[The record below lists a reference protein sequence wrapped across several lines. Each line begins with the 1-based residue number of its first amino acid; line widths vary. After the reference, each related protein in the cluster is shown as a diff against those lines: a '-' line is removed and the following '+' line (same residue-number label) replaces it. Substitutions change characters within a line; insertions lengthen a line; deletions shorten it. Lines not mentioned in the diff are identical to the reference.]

1 MMKLLAF
8 EYLLSRFI
16 EWQASLPN
24 PFNEIPFNRVRS
36 LKLLFLTAAI
46 SIDGKDILDIFDNF
60 QAMMH
65 GPVEYDVFKAMRND
79 SLANY
84 TITREGY
91 IQKSGNVDFTSLDMN
106 VKERIDASLTELKKV
121 NDNLIQL
128 EAFELVE
135 LTHKW
140 SCWQNAYSVA
150 ELLSLDSFVM
160 ASSQIR
166 ESTKIYG

>member
-1 MMKLLAF
+1 MKLLAF

-16 EWQASLPN
+16 EWQTSSPY

-36 LKLLFLTAAI
+36 LKLLFLTATI
-46 SIDGKDILDIFDNF
+46 SVNGDDMLDIFDNF
-60 QAMMH
+60 HAMMH
-65 GPVEYDVFKAMRND
+65 GPVEYDVFESMRND

-91 IQKSGNVDFTSLDMN
+91 IQKLDNVDFTSLYLN
-106 VKERIDASLTELKKV
+106 VKERIDASFAALKTV
-121 NDNLIQL
+121 NEKLIQM

-160 ASSQIR
+160 ASNQIR
-166 ESTKIYG
+166 ESSKIYG